1 VIIEGCYR
9 TVNTDKNAMIHWRN
23 IFNYWYFSLNTD
35 KFIILLIKW
44 LNYWPNPIVTDHQLF
59 YWQFN
64 FFTDHLHLILIKFYW
79 SFIIKY
85 WPFNLYPFFLINE
98 EKNKVWNNKKSLFL
112 RNTEW
117 GRVCAGAWSLIR
129 YDDQAFLLCQFLVH
143 WVFSQK

>member
-1 VIIEGCYR
+1 MTRTIIERRSR
-9 TVNTDKNAMIHWRN
+9 TVNTDKNAMIHWPN
-23 IFNYWYFSLNTD
+23 IFNYWYFSLDTD

-85 WPFNLYPFFLINE
+85 WSIKYKPYFIGKYGCISELGISSVRVELTFFDRFKFTPNIN
-98 EKNKVWNNKKSLFL
+98 
-112 RNTEW
+112 
-117 GRVCAGAWSLIR
+117 A
-129 YDDQAFLLCQFLVH
+129 
-143 WVFSQK
+143 